1 MTVFYLDTSAIVKRY
16 RTEKGTEF
24 IDRLFKEIE
33 TSEHRLATSFL
44 SVLEFVSAL
53 RRLVKAKEISQE
65 IFADSLAR
73 FVADI
78 ERYFAMSPVDDTTI
92 SKSIFLIIKHAVK
105 TADSIHL
112 VSAIELREVLRKSEE
127 RLIFVGDDEELCT
140 AALNESIDVIN
151 PRENGAMQKLG
162 EYLK

>member
-33 TSEHRLATSFL
+33 TF
-44 SVLEFVSAL
+44 
-53 RRLVKAKEISQE
+53 
-65 IFADSLAR
+65 
-73 FVADI
+73 
-78 ERYFAMSPVDDTTI
+78 
-92 SKSIFLIIKHAVK
+92 
-105 TADSIHL
+105 
-112 VSAIELREVLRKSEE
+112 ELREVLRKSEE

-140 AALNESIDVIN
+140 AALNERIDVIN

>member
-1 MTVFYLDTSAIVKRY
+1 M
-16 RTEKGTEF
+16 
-24 IDRLFKEIE
+24 
-33 TSEHRLATSFL
+33 
-44 SVLEFVSAL
+44 
-53 RRLVKAKEISQE
+53 
-65 IFADSLAR
+65 AR

-140 AALNESIDVIN
+140 AALNESMDVIN